1 MTFIIGPPKGGHSNV
16 RLSMSKKKRL
26 FLIDGS
32 ALAYRSYFAFI
43 RNPLINSKGENT
55 SAVFG
60 FTNSIMKI
68 LKDENPDYI
77 AVVFDTKA
85 PTFRHEIF
93 KDYKST
99 RAKMPGEM
107 SDQLPR
113 IREAAEGMNLPIL
126 EVEGFEADDLM
137 GTLAKRAKTKG
148 VEVILVTG
156 DKDFLQLVDEDVK
169 VLNPKRGGEEPELL
183 DKKGVEEKFGVPPE
197 KVVEVLALMGDTSDN
212 VPGIPGIGE
221 KTALELIK
229 EFGDT
234 ESVLA
239 NADKVKRKN
248 IQKNLKEHPDLAR
261 LSKRLVT
268 IDTNVPFEL
277 DLKKLKREGFDLPK
291 LKELFKELEFTKLLQ
306 EISSLE
312 TKEKLDYKI
321 VKSEKELGNLIADL
335 EKIGEFAVD
344 TETTS
349 LNPID
354 AELVGISI
362 SYKEKEAF
370 YIPVGH
376 YVRSP
381 LSAVRSEKNLD
392 LSLIIKNLKKILEDE
407 KIKKIGHNLKFDLEI
422 LRRYG
427 IELKGIH
434 FDTMIASYLVNP
446 SFRQHNLAYLALE
459 HLDHNMIPISD
470 LIGTGKKQKSF
481 AEVPIKDA
489 CIYSCEDADFTLRL
503 KEVFSPKLSL
513 LSLEKL
519 FFEVELPLIEV
530 LAEMEMTGVS
540 IDTHHLKKM
549 SHQLSKQLNDLSQQI
564 YDLAGKEFNINS
576 TQQLSKVLFED
587 LKLTP
592 VRKTEKKTAQST
604 DIGVLEILAKEH
616 RLPKILLDYRQL
628 SKLKSTYI
636 DALPALVN
644 KRTGRIHTSFN
655 QTVTATGRLSSSDP
669 NLQNIPIRTD
679 LGKQIRKAFVTKNP
693 EYLFMSADYS
703 QVELRILAHF
713 SQDRTL
719 MNAFKKGEDIHNR
732 TASEVFGVPIE
743 KVTEEERE
751 RAKTTNFSII
761 YGVSAYGLSQSTGFT
776 PQEAAMFIDIYF
788 KRYPRVKSYIDE
800 MIELARK
807 QGFVTT
813 LLGRRRYIPEINS
826 SNRQKREFAERTAI
840 NTPIQ
845 GSAADLIKVVMI
857 DIAKELSEGS
867 AFGGKNKK
875 SKMILQVHDE
885 LVFEVSRDELDE
897 VKEMVREKME
907 NTIQLNVP
915 IKVDINVG
923 ENWLEA
929 K

>member
-1 MTFIIGPPKGGHSNV
+1 M
-16 RLSMSKKKRL
+16 
-26 FLIDGS
+26 IDGS

-43 RNPLINSKGENT
+43 RNPLINSKGENI

-99 RAKMPGEM
+99 RAKMPSEM
-107 SDQLPR
+107 VDQLPR
-113 IREAAEGMNLPIL
+113 IREVSEGMNLPIL

-137 GTLAKRAKTKG
+137 GTLAKRAKTKEL
-148 VEVILVTG
+148 EVVLVTG

-169 VLNPKRGGEEPELL
+169 VLNPKRGSEEPELL

-197 KVVEVLALMGDTSDN
+197 KVVEVLALMGDASDN
-212 VPGIPGIGE
+212 IPGIPGIGE
-221 KTALELIK
+221 KTAVELIK
-229 EFGDT
+229 QFGDMEKT
-234 ESVLA
+234 LA
-239 NADKVKRKN
+239 HADKVKRKN
-248 IQKNLKEHPDLAR
+248 VQKGLKEHPDLAR
-261 LSKRLVT
+261 LSKRLAT

-277 DLKKLKREGFDLPK
+277 DLQKLKRENFNLPK

-321 VKSEKELGNLIADL
+321 IKSEKELEELILDL
-335 EKIGEFAVD
+335 EKVGEFAID

-376 YVRSP
+376 YVHRP
-381 LSAVRSEKNLD
+381 PSAVRSQENLD
-392 LSLIIKNLKKILEDE
+392 LSVVIEKFKKILEDE
-407 KIKKIGHNLKFDLEI
+407 KIRKIGHNLKFDLEI

-434 FDTMIASYLVNP
+434 FDTMIASYLINP
-446 SFRQHNLAYLALE
+446 SFRQHNLNYLALE
-459 HLDHNMIPISD
+459 HLDHKMIPISD

-503 KEVFSPKLSL
+503 KEVFAPKLSL

-530 LAEMEMTGVS
+530 LAEMEMVGVS
-540 IDTHHLKKM
+540 IDTQHLKKM
-549 SHQLSKQLNDLSQQI
+549 SQDLSRQLDDLTQQI
-564 YDLAGKEFNINS
+564 YDLAGKKFNINS
-576 TQQLSKVLFED
+576 TQQLSKILFED

-592 VRKTEKKTAQST
+592 VRRTAKKTAQST
-604 DIGVLEILAKEH
+604 DIGVLETLAKEH
-616 RLPKILLDYRQL
+616 PLPKILLDYRQL

-669 NLQNIPIRTD
+669 NLQNIPIKTD
-679 LGKQIRKAFVTKNP
+679 LGKKIRKAFVPRNS
-693 EYLFMSADYS
+693 EYLLMSADYS

-713 SQDRTL
+713 SQDKTL
-719 MNAFKKGEDIHNR
+719 MTAFKRDEDIHIR

-743 KVTEEERE
+743 KVTQEERAV
-751 RAKTTNFSII
+751 AKTTNFSII
-761 YGVSAYGLSQSTGFT
+761 YGVSAYGLSQSTGMT

-813 LLGRRRYIPEINS
+813 LLGRRRYIPEIDS

-857 DIAKELSEGS
+857 DVAEELKG
-867 AFGGKNKK
+867 KK

-885 LVFEVSRDELDE
+885 LVFEVSKDELDF
-897 VKEMVREKME
+897 VKEMVKDKME
-907 NTIQLNVP
+907 NTIQLDVP
-915 IKVDINVG
+915 ITVDINVG

>member
-1 MTFIIGPPKGGHSNV
+1 M
-16 RLSMSKKKRL
+16 
-26 FLIDGS
+26 
-32 ALAYRSYFAFI
+32 AYRSYFAFI

-68 LKDENPDYI
+68 LRDENPDYI

-99 RAKMPGEM
+99 RSKMPQEM

-113 IREAAEGMNLPIL
+113 IREVAEGMNLPIL

-137 GTLAKRAKTKG
+137 GTLAKRAKTKEM
-148 VEVILVTG
+148 EVILVTG
-156 DKDFLQLVDEDVK
+156 DKDFLQLVDEDIC

-183 DKKGVEEKFGVPPE
+183 DKKNVEGKFGVQPD

-212 VPGIPGIGE
+212 VPGIPGIGQ
-221 KTALELIK
+221 KTAVELIK
-229 EFGDT
+229 EFG
-234 ESVLA
+234 EVEKVLA
-239 NADKVKRKN
+239 NVDKVKRKN
-248 IQKNLKEHPDLAR
+248 IQKGLKEHPDLAR

-268 IDTNVPFEL
+268 IDTNVPFKL
-277 DLKKLKREGFDLPK
+277 DFKKLKREKFDLPK

-321 VKSEKELGNLIADL
+321 IESEKELGKLIADL
-335 EKIGEFAVD
+335 EKIGEFAID

-370 YIPVGH
+370 YVPVGH
-376 YVRSP
+376 YVRRPSTSLRTSP
-381 LSAVRSEKNLD
+381 PSAVRSEKNLD
-392 LSLIIKNLKKILEDE
+392 LSSVIENFKRILEDG

-422 LRRYG
+422 VRRYG

-434 FDTMIASYLVNP
+434 FDTMIASYLLNP
-446 SFRQHNLAYLALE
+446 SFRQHNLNYLALE
-459 HLDHNMIPISD
+459 HLDHKMIPISD

-481 AEVPIKDA
+481 AEVPVKDA
-489 CIYSCEDADFTLRL
+489 CIYSCEDVDFTLRL
-503 KEVFSPKLSL
+503 KEIFAPKLSL

-540 IDTHHLKKM
+540 IDTLHLKKM
-549 SHQLSKQLNDLSQQI
+549 SQKLSKRLDDLTQQI

-616 RLPKILLDYRQL
+616 PLPKILLDYRQL

-669 NLQNIPIRTD
+669 NIQNIPIRTD
-679 LGKQIRKAFVTKNP
+679 LGKQIRKAIIPKNSDF
-693 EYLFMSADYS
+693 LILSADYS

-713 SQDRTL
+713 SQDKTL
-719 MNAFKKGEDIHNR
+719 MDAFKRGEDIHNR
-732 TASEVFGVPIE
+732 TASEVFGVALD
-743 KVTEEERE
+743 KVTEEERGI
-751 RAKTTNFSII
+751 AKTTNFSII
-761 YGVSAYGLSQSTGFT
+761 YGVSAYGLSQSTGLT

-788 KRYPRVKSYIDE
+788 KRYPKVKSYIDE

-826 SNRQKREFAERTAI
+826 ANRQKREFAERTAI

-845 GSAADLIKVVMI
+845 GTAADLIKVVMI
-857 DIAKELSEGS
+857 DIAKKIKS
-867 AFGGKNKK
+867 KK

-885 LVFEVSRDELDE
+885 LVFEVSKEELDE
-897 VKEMVREKME
+897 VKEMVRDRME
-907 NTIQLNVP
+907 NTIGLDVP

-923 ENWLEA
+923 KNWLEA

>member
-1 MTFIIGPPKGGHSNV
+1 MT
-16 RLSMSKKKRL
+16 KKKRL

-68 LKDENPDYI
+68 LKDENPDYV

-99 RAKMPGEM
+99 RAKMPSEM
-107 SDQLPR
+107 ADQLPR
-113 IREAAEGMNLPIL
+113 IREVAEGMNLPIL

-137 GTLAKRAKTKG
+137 GTLAKRAKSKG
-148 VEVILVTG
+148 WEVVLVTG

-183 DKKGVEEKFGVPPE
+183 DKKGVEGKFGVPPE

-212 VPGIPGIGE
+212 IPGIPGIGE
-221 KTALELIK
+221 KTAVELIK
-229 EFGDT
+229 QFGDMEKT
-234 ESVLA
+234 LA
-239 NADKVKRKN
+239 HADKVKRKN
-248 IQKNLKEHPDLAR
+248 VQKGLKEHPDLAR
-261 LSKRLVT
+261 LSKRLAT
-268 IDTNVPFEL
+268 IETNVPFEL
-277 DLKKLKREGFDLPK
+277 DLQKLKREGFNLPK

-312 TKEKLDYKI
+312 TKEKLDYEI
-321 VKSEKELGNLIADL
+321 IKSEKELKELIAAL
-335 EKIGEFAVD
+335 EKAGEFALD
-344 TETTS
+344 TETTG

-362 SYKEKEAF
+362 SYQEKEAF

-381 LSAVRSEKNLD
+381 QSADMHRIVHTAVRGEKNLD
-392 LSLIIKNLKKILEDE
+392 LPMVIKNFKRILEDE
-407 KIKKIGHNLKFDLEI
+407 KIRKIGHNLKFDMEI

-434 FDTMIASYLVNP
+434 FDTMIASYLLNP
-446 SFRQHNLAYLALE
+446 SFRQHNLNYLALE
-459 HLDHNMIPISD
+459 HLDHKMIPITD

-481 AEVPIKDA
+481 AEVPVKDA
-489 CIYSCEDADFTLRL
+489 CVYSCEDADFTMRL
-503 KEVFSPKLSL
+503 KEAFAPKLSL

-530 LAEMEMTGVS
+530 LAETEMVGVS
-540 IDTHHLKKM
+540 IDTQHLKKM
-549 SHQLSKQLNDLSQQI
+549 SSELSRQLADLTQKI
-564 YDLAGKEFNINS
+564 YDLAGKKFNINS
-576 TQQLSKVLFED
+576 TQQLSKILFED

-592 VRKTEKKTAQST
+592 VRRTEKKTAQST
-604 DIGVLEILAKEH
+604 DIGVLETLAKEH
-616 RLPKILLDYRQL
+616 PLPKILLDYRQL

-679 LGKQIRKAFVTKNP
+679 LGKKIRKAFIPRNSDF
-693 EYLFMSADYS
+693 LIMSADYS

-713 SQDRTL
+713 SQDKTL
-719 MNAFKKGEDIHNR
+719 MDAFKRGEDIHVR

-743 KVTEEERE
+743 KVTPDERAV
-751 RAKTTNFSII
+751 AKTTNFSII
-761 YGVSAYGLSQSTGFT
+761 YGVSAFGLSQSTGMT

-857 DIAKELSEGS
+857 DIAKEL
-867 AFGGKNKK
+867 KNKK

-885 LVFEVSRDELDE
+885 LVFEVYKDELDF
-897 VKEMVREKME
+897 VKEMVKDKME
-907 NTIQLNVP
+907 NTIQLDVP

>member
-1 MTFIIGPPKGGHSNV
+1 MQ
-16 RLSMSKKKRL
+16 KKKRL

-43 RNPLINSKGENT
+43 RNPLINSKGENI

-99 RAKMPGEM
+99 RAKMPSEM
-107 SDQLPR
+107 VDQLPR
-113 IREAAEGMNLPIL
+113 IREVSEGMNLPIL
-126 EVEGFEADDLM
+126 EVDGFEADDLM
-137 GTLAKRAKTKG
+137 GTLAKKAKTKEL
-148 VEVILVTG
+148 EVVLVTG

-197 KVVEVLALMGDTSDN
+197 KVVEVLALMGDVSDN
-212 VPGIPGIGE
+212 IPGIPGIGE
-221 KTALELIK
+221 KTAVELIK
-229 EFGDT
+229 EFGDMEKT
-234 ESVLA
+234 LA

-248 IQKNLKEHPDLAR
+248 VQKGLKEYPDLAR
-261 LSKRLVT
+261 LSKRLAT

-277 DLKKLKREGFDLPK
+277 DLQKLKRESFNLPK

-321 VKSEKELGNLIADL
+321 IKSEEELEELILDL
-335 EKIGEFAVD
+335 EKVGEFAID

-354 AELVGISI
+354 AELVGTSI

-376 YVRSP
+376 SDHRP
-381 LSAVRSEKNLD
+381 LSFDPAQDKSAVRSEKNLD
-392 LSLIIKNLKKILEDE
+392 LSVIIENLKRILEDE
-407 KIKKIGHNLKFDLEI
+407 KIRKIGHNLKFDLEI

-427 IELKGIH
+427 VELKGIH
-434 FDTMIASYLVNP
+434 FDTMIASYLINP
-446 SFRQHNLAYLALE
+446 SFRQHNLNYLALE
-459 HLDHNMIPISD
+459 HLDHKMIPISD

-503 KEVFSPKLSL
+503 KEVFAPKLSL

-530 LAEMEMTGVS
+530 LAEMEMVGVS
-540 IDTHHLKKM
+540 IDTQHLKKM
-549 SHQLSKQLNDLSQQI
+549 SQDLSQQLDHLTQQI
-564 YDLAGKEFNINS
+564 YDLAGKKFNINS
-576 TQQLSKVLFED
+576 TQQLSKILFED

-592 VRKTEKKTAQST
+592 VRRTAKKTAQST
-604 DIGVLEILAKEH
+604 DIGVLETLAKEH
-616 RLPKILLDYRQL
+616 PLPKILLDYRQL

-636 DALPALVN
+636 DALPVLVN

-669 NLQNIPIRTD
+669 NLQNIPIRAD
-679 LGKQIRKAFVTKNP
+679 LGKKIRKAFVPRNSDF
-693 EYLFMSADYS
+693 LIMSSDYS

-719 MNAFKKGEDIHNR
+719 MNAFKRGEDIHIR

-743 KVTEEERE
+743 KVTQEERAV
-751 RAKTTNFSII
+751 AKTTNFSII
-761 YGVSAYGLSQSTGFT
+761 YGVSAYGLSQSTGMT

-813 LLGRRRYIPEINS
+813 LLGRRRYIPEIDS

-857 DIAKELSEGS
+857 DVAKELKG
-867 AFGGKNKK
+867 KK

-885 LVFEVSRDELDE
+885 LVFEVSKDELDF
-897 VKEMVREKME
+897 VKEMVKDKME
-907 NTIQLNVP
+907 NTIQLDVP

>member
-1 MTFIIGPPKGGHSNV
+1 MV
-16 RLSMSKKKRL
+16 
-26 FLIDGS
+26 
-32 ALAYRSYFAFI
+32 YRSYFAFI

-99 RAKMPGEM
+99 RAKMPEEM

-113 IREAAEGMNLPIL
+113 IREVAEDMNLPIL

-148 VEVILVTG
+148 LEVVLVTG
-156 DKDFLQLVDEDVK
+156 DKDFLQLVDEDIC
-169 VLNPKRGGEEPELL
+169 VLNPKRRGEETELL

-212 VPGIPGIGE
+212 VPGIPGIGQ

-239 NADKVKRKN
+239 NTDKVKRKN

-277 DLKKLKREGFDLPK
+277 DFEKLKRENFDLPK
-291 LKELFKELEFTKLLQ
+291 LKELFKELEFTKVLQ

-321 VKSEKELGNLIADL
+321 IRSEKELGELIADL
-335 EKIGEFAVD
+335 EKIGKFAVD

-362 SYKEKEAF
+362 SYKEKGAF

-376 YVRSP
+376 YVRSPSTSLRTSP

-392 LSLIIKNLKKILEDE
+392 LSVVIKKLKKILEDE
-407 KIKKIGHNLKFDLEI
+407 KIRKIGHNLKFDLEI

-427 IELKGIH
+427 IELKGIY
-434 FDTMIASYLVNP
+434 FDTMIASYLINP
-446 SFRQHNLAYLALE
+446 SFRQHNLNYLALE
-459 HLDHNMIPISD
+459 HLDHKMIPISD

-503 KEVFSPKLSL
+503 KQIFAPKLSL

-530 LAEMEMTGVS
+530 LAEMEMVGVS
-540 IDTHHLKKM
+540 IDTHHLKGM
-549 SHQLSKQLNDLSQQI
+549 SQKLSKQLDDLTQQI
-564 YDLAGKEFNINS
+564 YDLAGKKFNINS

-616 RLPKILLDYRQL
+616 PLPKILLDYRQL
-628 SKLKSTYI
+628 SKLKSTYV

-669 NLQNIPIRTD
+669 NLQNIPIRAD
-679 LGKQIRKAFVTKNP
+679 LGKQIRKAFVP
-693 EYLFMSADYS
+693 RDSEYLFMSADYS

-713 SQDRTL
+713 SQDSAL
-719 MNAFKKGEDIHNR
+719 MNAFRKGDDIHNR
-732 TASEVFGVPIE
+732 TASEVFGISPK
-743 KVTEEERE
+743 KVTKEERAI
-751 RAKTTNFSII
+751 AKTTNFSII
-761 YGVSAYGLSQSTGFT
+761 YGVSAYGLSQSTGLT
-776 PQEAAMFIDIYF
+776 PQEASAFIDIYF

-885 LVFEVSRDELDE
+885 LVFEVSKNEVDF
-897 VKEMVREKME
+897 VKEMVRDRME

>member
-1 MTFIIGPPKGGHSNV
+1 MIRLKADTPIFG
-16 RLSMSKKKRL
+16 LSMLKKKRL

-43 RNPLINSKGENT
+43 RNPLINSKGENI

-99 RAKMPGEM
+99 RAKMPSEM
-107 SDQLPR
+107 VDQLPR
-113 IREAAEGMNLPIL
+113 IREVSEGMNLPIL
-126 EVEGFEADDLM
+126 EVDGFEADDLM
-137 GTLAKRAKTKG
+137 GTLAKRAKTKEL
-148 VEVILVTG
+148 EVVLVTG

-197 KVVEVLALMGDTSDN
+197 KVVEVLALMGDASDN
-212 VPGIPGIGE
+212 IPGIPGIGE
-221 KTALELIK
+221 KTAVELIK
-229 EFGDT
+229 QFGDMEKT
-234 ESVLA
+234 LVH
-239 NADKVKRKN
+239 ADQVKRKN
-248 IQKNLKEHPDLAR
+248 VQKGLKEHPDLAR
-261 LSKRLVT
+261 LSKRLAT

-277 DLKKLKREGFDLPK
+277 DLQKLRRENFNLPK

-306 EISSLE
+306 DISSLE

-321 VKSEKELGNLIADL
+321 IKSEKELEELILDL
-335 EKIGEFAVD
+335 EKVGEFAID

-349 LNPID
+349 LSPID

-376 YVRSP
+376 YVHRP
-381 LSAVRSEKNLD
+381 PSAVHSQENLD
-392 LSLIIKNLKKILEDE
+392 LPVVIENFKKILEDR
-407 KIKKIGHNLKFDLEI
+407 KITKSGHNLKFDLEI
-422 LRRYG
+422 LRRSG

-434 FDTMIASYLVNP
+434 FDTMIASYLINP
-446 SFRQHNLAYLALE
+446 SFRQHNLNYLALE
-459 HLDHNMIPISD
+459 HLDHKMIPISD

-503 KEVFSPKLSL
+503 KEVFAPKLSL

-530 LAEMEMTGVS
+530 LAEMEMVGVS
-540 IDTHHLKKM
+540 IDTQHLKKM
-549 SHQLSKQLNDLSQQI
+549 SQDLSQQLDDLTGQI
-564 YDLAGKEFNINS
+564 YALAGKKFNINS
-576 TQQLSKVLFED
+576 TQQLSKILFED

-592 VRKTEKKTAQST
+592 VRRTAKKTAQST
-604 DIGVLEILAKEH
+604 DIGVLETLAKEH
-616 RLPKILLDYRQL
+616 PLPKILLDYRQL

-669 NLQNIPIRTD
+669 NLQNIPIKTD
-679 LGKQIRKAFVTKNP
+679 LGKKIRKAFVPRNSD
-693 EYLFMSADYS
+693 YLIISADYS

-713 SQDRTL
+713 SQDSTL
-719 MNAFKKGEDIHNR
+719 MTAFKRDEDIHKR

-743 KVTEEERE
+743 KVTQEERAV
-751 RAKTTNFSII
+751 AKTTNFSII
-761 YGVSAYGLSQSTGFT
+761 YGVSAYGLSQSTGMT
-776 PQEAAMFIDIYF
+776 LQEAAMFIDIYF

-813 LLGRRRYIPEINS
+813 LLGRRRYIPEIDS

-857 DIAKELSEGS
+857 DVAEELKG
-867 AFGGKNKK
+867 KK

-885 LVFEVSRDELDE
+885 LVFEVSKDELDF
-897 VKEMVREKME
+897 VKEMVKDKME
-907 NTIQLNVP
+907 NTIQLDVP

>member
-1 MTFIIGPPKGGHSNV
+1 
-16 RLSMSKKKRL
+16 MSEKQRL

-60 FTNSIMKI
+60 FTNSILKI
-68 LKDENPDYI
+68 LRDENPDFM

-99 RAKMPGEM
+99 RAKMPQEM
-107 SDQLPR
+107 ADQLPR
-113 IREAAEGMNLPIL
+113 IREVTESMNLPIL

-137 GTLAKRAKTKG
+137 GTLAKKAKEKG
-148 VEVILVTG
+148 LQVVLVTG

-183 DKKGVEEKFGVPPE
+183 DRKGVEDKLGVPPD
-197 KVVEVLALMGDTSDN
+197 KVIELLALMGDTSDN
-212 VPGIPGIGE
+212 VPGIPGVGE

-229 EFGDT
+229 KFGT
-234 ESVLA
+234 LEKVLK
-239 NADKVKRKN
+239 NAELVKRKN
-248 IQKNLKEHPDLAR
+248 VQKGLKEHADLAR

-277 DLKKLKREGFDLPK
+277 DLSHLQRKGFDLPR

-312 TKEKLDYKI
+312 KEEEVNYRI
-321 VKSEKELGNLIADL
+321 IKSEEELKTLISKLKDV
-335 EKIGEFAVD
+335 GEFALD
-344 TETTS
+344 TETTD

-362 SYKEKEAF
+362 SYKEKEAY

-376 YVRSP
+376 TDRKSN
-381 LSAVRSEKNLD
+381 LNLD
-392 LSLIIKNLKKILEDE
+392 FVIQNMKDILEDE
-407 KIKKIGHNLKFDLEI
+407 NIKKIGHNIKYDLQV
-422 LRRYG
+422 LRRYD
-427 IELKGIH
+427 IEIKGIY
-434 FDTMIASYLVNP
+434 FDTMLASYLLNP
-446 SFRQHNLAYLALE
+446 SFRQHNLNYLALE
-459 HLDHNMIPISD
+459 HLDHKMIPISD
-470 LIGTGKKQKSF
+470 LIGSGKKQKNF
-481 AEVPIKDA
+481 AQVSVHDA
-489 CIYSCEDADFTLRL
+489 CNYSCEDVDFTLRL
-503 KEVFSPKLSL
+503 KEIFSPKLSL
-513 LSLEKL
+513 LALEKL

-530 LAEMEMTGVS
+530 LAHMEMIGVS
-540 IDTHHLKKM
+540 IDVAHLNR
-549 SHQLSKQLNDLSQQI
+549 LSKQMEKQLEELSLQI
-564 YDLAGKEFNINS
+564 YDLAGKKFNINS
-576 TQQLSKVLFED
+576 PQQLSQVLFED
-587 LKLTP
+587 LKLP
-592 VRKTEKKTAQST
+592 SVRKTAKRTGLST
-604 DIGVLEILAKEH
+604 DIGVLETLAKEH
-616 RLPKILLDYRQL
+616 PLPAVLLEYRQL

-636 DALPALVN
+636 DALPKLVN
-644 KRTGRIHTSFN
+644 KRTKRIHTSFN

-679 LGKQIRKAFVTKNP
+679 LGKQIRKAFVPKAKN
-693 EYLFMSADYS
+693 YLIMSADYS

-713 SQDRTL
+713 SQDHTL
-719 MNAFKKGEDIHNR
+719 MNSFKKGEDIHNR
-732 TASEVFGVPIE
+732 TASEVFGVRIDRVSPE
-743 KVTEEERE
+743 QRAV
-751 RAKTTNFSII
+751 AKTTNFSII
-761 YGVSAYGLSQSTGFT
+761 YGVSAYGLSQATDMT
-776 PQEAAMFIDIYF
+776 PKEAAMFIDVYF
-788 KRYPRVKSYIDE
+788 KRYPKVKEYIDQ

-813 LLGRRRYIPEINS
+813 LLGRRRYIPEIGS

-857 DIAKELSEGS
+857 DIDRILK
-867 AFGGKNKK
+867 KYK

-885 LVFEVSRDELDE
+885 LVFEVHKEEMDE
-897 VKEMVREKME
+897 VKEMVRDKME
-907 NTIQLNVP
+907 NTVDLEVP

>member
-1 MTFIIGPPKGGHSNV
+1 
-16 RLSMSKKKRL
+16 
-26 FLIDGS
+26 
-32 ALAYRSYFAFI
+32 
-43 RNPLINSKGENT
+43 
-55 SAVFG
+55 
-60 FTNSIMKI
+60 
-68 LKDENPDYI
+68 
-77 AVVFDTKA
+77 
-85 PTFRHEIF
+85 
-93 KDYKST
+93 
-99 RAKMPGEM
+99 
-107 SDQLPR
+107 
-113 IREAAEGMNLPIL
+113 
-126 EVEGFEADDLM
+126 
-137 GTLAKRAKTKG
+137 
-148 VEVILVTG
+148 
-156 DKDFLQLVDEDVK
+156 
-169 VLNPKRGGEEPELL
+169 
-183 DKKGVEEKFGVPPE
+183 
-197 KVVEVLALMGDTSDN
+197 
-212 VPGIPGIGE
+212 
-221 KTALELIK
+221 
-229 EFGDT
+229 
-234 ESVLA
+234 
-239 NADKVKRKN
+239 
-248 IQKNLKEHPDLAR
+248 
-261 LSKRLVT
+261 
-268 IDTNVPFEL
+268 
-277 DLKKLKREGFDLPK
+277 
-291 LKELFKELEFTKLLQ
+291 
-306 EISSLE
+306 
-312 TKEKLDYKI
+312 
-321 VKSEKELGNLIADL
+321 
-335 EKIGEFAVD
+335 
-344 TETTS
+344 
-349 LNPID
+349 
-354 AELVGISI
+354 I

-376 YVRSP
+376 KGSRVQEFKGSIDKQ
-381 LSAVRSEKNLD
+381 KNLN
-392 LSLIIKNLKKILEDE
+392 LAVTIENLKKILEKK
-407 KIKKIGHNLKFDLEI
+407 KIRKIGHNLKFDLEI
-422 LRRYG
+422 FRRYG

-434 FDTMIASYLVNP
+434 FDTMIASYLLNP
-446 SFRQHNLAYLALE
+446 SFRQHNLNHLALE
-459 HLDHNMIPISD
+459 HLDHNMIPISE

-489 CIYSCEDADFTLRL
+489 CVYSCEDADFTLRL
-503 KEVFSPKLSL
+503 KESFAPKLSL

-549 SHQLSKQLNDLSQQI
+549 SHQLSKQLDDLTQQI
-564 YDLAGKEFNINS
+564 YNLAGKEFNINS

-616 RLPKILLDYRQL
+616 PLPKILLDYRQL

-655 QTVTATGRLSSSDP
+655 QTVTATGRLSSSEP

-679 LGKQIRKAFVTKNP
+679 LGKQIRKAFVTKNS

-713 SQDRTL
+713 SQDKTL
-719 MNAFKKGEDIHNR
+719 MTAFRKGEDIHNR
-732 TASEVFGVPIE
+732 TASEVFGVPLE

-761 YGVSAYGLSQSTGFT
+761 YGVTAYGLSQSTGLT

-813 LLGRRRYIPEINS
+813 LLGRRRYIPEIDN

-867 AFGGKNKK
+867 AFGGKGKK

-885 LVFEVSRDELDE
+885 LVFEVSKDELDF
-897 VKEMVREKME
+897 VKEMVRDKME

>member
-1 MTFIIGPPKGGHSNV
+1 MP
-16 RLSMSKKKRL
+16 KKKRL

-32 ALAYRSYFAFI
+32 ELAYRAYFAFI

-60 FTNSIMKI
+60 FTNSILKI
-68 LKDENPDYI
+68 LKDEDPDYV

-85 PTFRHEIF
+85 PTFRHEMF
-93 KDYKST
+93 RDYKST
-99 RAKMPGEM
+99 RAKMPDEM

-113 IREAAEGMNLPIL
+113 IREVAEGMNLPVL
-126 EVEGFEADDLM
+126 EAEGFEADDLM

-148 VEVILVTG
+148 LETILVTG
-156 DKDFLQLVDEDVK
+156 DKDFLQLVDGDTK
-169 VLNPKRGGEEPELL
+169 VLNPKRGGQEPELL
-183 DKKGVEEKFGVPPE
+183 DEKGVEVRFGVPPE
-197 KVVEVLALMGDTSDN
+197 KVIEVLALMGDSSDN
-212 VPGIPGIGE
+212 VPGVPGVGP

-229 EFGDT
+229 EFGDA

-239 NADKVKRKN
+239 SADKVKRKSV
-248 IQKNLKEHPDLAR
+248 QKNLKEHADLAH

-268 IDTNVPFEL
+268 IDTDVPFEL
-277 DLKKLKREGFDLPK
+277 DLKELKRGKFNVPR
-291 LKELFKELEFTKLLQ
+291 LKELFRELEFGRLLR

-312 TKEKLDYKI
+312 TREELDYKTI
-321 VKSEKELGNLIADL
+321 KSEKELIELISDL
-335 EKIGEFAVD
+335 ERIGEFAID

-362 SYKEKEAF
+362 SYEEKKAF
-370 YIPVGH
+370 YVPVGH
-376 YVRSP
+376 DARSP
-381 LSAVRSEKNLD
+381 STSLRTSPQSAVHGEKNLD
-392 LSLIIKNLKKILEDE
+392 LGSVIENLKRILENDE
-407 KIKKIGHNLKFDLEI
+407 IRKIGHNLKYDLEV
-422 LRRYG
+422 LRRCG
-427 IELKGIH
+427 IELRGIH
-434 FDTMIASYLVNP
+434 FDTMIASYLLNP
-446 SFRQHNLAYLALE
+446 SFRQHNLNLLALE

-470 LIGTGKKQKSF
+470 LIGSGKKQKSF

-489 CIYSCEDADFTLRL
+489 CIYSCEDADFTFRL
-503 KEVFSPKLSL
+503 KGVFAPKLGQ

-540 IDTHHLKKM
+540 IDTRHLNKM
-549 SHQLSKQLNDLSQQI
+549 SRQLSKQLDDLSQQI

-587 LKLTP
+587 LKLLP
-592 VRKTEKKTAQST
+592 VRKTAKKTAHST
-604 DIGVLEILAKEH
+604 DIGVLEVLAREH
-616 RLPKILLDYRQL
+616 PLPRILLDYRQL
-628 SKLKSTYI
+628 SKLKSTYV

-679 LGKQIRKAFVTKNP
+679 LGKQIRKAFVPKNSD
-693 EYLFMSADYS
+693 YLILSADYS

-719 MNAFKKGEDIHNR
+719 MDAFKRGEDIHNR
-732 TASEVFGVPIE
+732 TASEVYGVSLDE
-743 KVTEEERE
+743 VTEKQRAV
-751 RAKTTNFSII
+751 AKTTNFSII
-761 YGVSAYGLSQSTGFT
+761 YGVSAFGLSQSTRLT
-776 PQEAAMFIDIYF
+776 PQEAAEFIDVYF
-788 KRYPRVKSYIDE
+788 KRYPRVKSYMDE
-800 MIELARK
+800 TIELARK

-845 GSAADLIKVVMI
+845 GSSADLIKVVMI
-857 DIAKELSEGS
+857 DIAKELKG
-867 AFGGKNKK
+867 KK

-885 LVFEVSRDELDE
+885 LVFEVSEDELDF

-907 NTIQLNVP
+907 DTIQLDVP
-915 IKVDINVG
+915 IKVDMNVG
-923 ENWLEA
+923 QNWLEA